1 MMIVIADTSPI
12 ISLLKIDRLDL
23 LSELFGLIF
32 IPDAVY
38 NELTQ
43 NEKYRI
49 EAKLIIH
56 SDFIKNKKISN
67 TQAVNILQN
76 VMLLDNGESEAIIL
90 FDELKAQLLLIDE
103 RRGRE
108 IAEKLNIPIS
118 GTIGILIKAFEKN
131 LLTRQ
136 EIFEYVDIFQQENRR
151 FSRNLINLLKKRLGN
166 E

>member
-49 EAKLIIH
+49 EAELIIH

-136 EIFEYVDIFQQENRR
+136 EIFEYVDILQQENRR

>member
-49 EAKLIIH
+49 EAELIIH

-136 EIFEYVDIFQQENRR
+136 EIFEYVDIFQQENRQ

>member
-49 EAKLIIH
+49 EAELIIH

-118 GTIGILIKAFEKN
+118 GTIGILIKAFEKKSFN
-131 LLTRQ
+131 S
-136 EIFEYVDIFQQENRR
+136 
-151 FSRNLINLLKKRLGN
+151 SRDF
-166 E
+166 

>member
-12 ISLLKIDRLDL
+12 ISLLKINRLDL
-23 LSELFGLIF
+23 LSELFGSIF
-32 IPDAVY
+32 IPEAVY

-43 NEKYRI
+43 NEKYHI
-49 EAKLIIH
+49 EAELIIH
-56 SDFIKNKKISN
+56 SNFIENKQVSDV
-67 TQAVNILQN
+67 QSVSILQN
-76 VMLLDNGESEAIIL
+76 VVLLDNGESEAIIL
-90 FDELKAQLLLIDE
+90 FNELNAQLLLIDE

-118 GTIGILIKAFEKN
+118 GTFGILLKAFEKN

-136 EIFEYVDIFQQENRR
+136 EIFEYLDIFQQENRR
-151 FSRNLINLLKKRLGN
+151 FSRNLISLLKRRLGN

>member
-49 EAKLIIH
+49 EAELIIH

-90 FDELKAQLLLIDE
+90 FDELKAQ
-103 RRGRE
+103 
-108 IAEKLNIPIS
+108 PF
-118 GTIGILIKAFEKN
+118 THC
-131 LLTRQ
+131 
-136 EIFEYVDIFQQENRR
+136 
-151 FSRNLINLLKKRLGN
+151 
-166 E
+166 

>member
-1 MMIVIADTSPI
+1 MMIIIADTSPI

-49 EAKLIIH
+49 EAELIIH